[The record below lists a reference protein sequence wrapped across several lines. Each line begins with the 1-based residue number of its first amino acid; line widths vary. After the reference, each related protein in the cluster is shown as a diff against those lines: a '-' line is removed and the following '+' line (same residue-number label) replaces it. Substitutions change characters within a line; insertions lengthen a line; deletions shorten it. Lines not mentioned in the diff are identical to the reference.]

1 MADPAQPFS
10 APRRERLRYMEATL
24 IWEGAFQ
31 RSQVAGVF
39 GVHENSVTDD
49 LTAYQDRYADHL
61 KYDNRQKRYLR
72 GDKFTPKFAS
82 DDPNEYLALLLAYAE
97 TRSSAVAPL
106 LAGAGNVAVAVP
118 SPAPVLDREVLKLTL
133 QAIRKHQ
140 GFRATYHSTR
150 APQPETCELWP
161 HALFYTGIRWFVRA
175 YNRKT
180 GKFRSYAIQ
189 RLERPK
195 ALHEAPVVSLE
206 SDNDWSQ
213 HVDIEVMPNPA
224 LDEHGKMIVARE
236 FAMKE
241 AEGGYVWNV
250 RVRKCLVWFFLN
262 RYRLD
267 EEEPDKRRNR
277 VVLKNRQSLPHILD
291 SGV

>member
-1 MADPAQPFS
+1 MADRPQPFS

-31 RSQVAGVF
+31 RSQVAAVF

-72 GDKFTPKFAS
+72 GEKFAPKFAS

-97 TRSSAVAPL
+97 TGSTAVVPL
-106 LAGAGNVAVAVP
+106 LAGACNIAVAVP
-118 SPAPVLDREVLKLTL
+118 SPTPVLDREVLKLTL
-133 QAIRKHQ
+133 QAVRKHR

-150 APQPETCELWP
+150 ASQPETCELWP

-189 RLERPK
+189 RLEKPK
-195 ALHEAPVVSLE
+195 ALDEVPPASRE
-206 SDNDWSQ
+206 NDDDWSQ
-213 HVDIEVMPNPA
+213 QLDVEVVPNPA
-224 LDEHGKMIVARE
+224 LDEHGKMIVARD
-236 FAMKE
+236 FAMKK
-241 AEGGYVWNV
+241 AEGGYVWKV
-250 RVRKCLVWFFLN
+250 RVRKCLVWFFVN

-267 EEEPDKRRNR
+267 DEEPDRRRNR
-277 VVLKNRQSLPHILD
+277 VVLKDRQLLQRIID
-291 SGV
+291 AGV